1 MPVEFEVAV
10 EDMDIGRVFC
20 EARQACAHWLQLHQK
35 VFAYRMS
42 KAKTYN
48 QDDNEGESNN
58 ATANTTAS
66 FYRKGFWTVLTQ
78 EHGVKHPLLLALI
91 FYYIERGSR
100 QAEFRY
106 FQSFNGTNNKMSHRL
121 ESTAAASLYFTF
133 LGMPGSGAFKIFHPL
148 LFTKALDVFKVR
160 NVSNHLHG
168 KTSCGSN
175 FKVVALFKAA
185 RSSPS
190 RQKGRRQVQ
199 TNTSK
204 FFFVD

>member
-1 MPVEFEVAV
+1 M
-10 EDMDIGRVFC
+10 
-20 EARQACAHWLQLHQK
+20 
-35 VFAYRMS
+35 
-42 KAKTYN
+42 
-48 QDDNEGESNN
+48 
-58 ATANTTAS
+58 
-66 FYRKGFWTVLTQ
+66 
-78 EHGVKHPLLLALI
+78 KHPLLLALI

-106 FQSFNGTNNKMSHRL
+106 FQSFSGTINETSHRL
-121 ESTAAASLYFTF
+121 ESVAAASLYFTF

-160 NVSNHLHG
+160 IVFNHLRG
-168 KTSCGSN
+168 KTSCDSKY
-175 FKVVALFKAA
+175 KVVALFKAA

-204 FFFVD
+204 FFFVDLNHQGASQTQSQSQSTMREEDDGLEELTPEEEERLMLGLSHAVTSLQLTLANCR